1 MLVSAKDMT
10 KYMRVNAVIAAI
22 NNDTNWDI
30 AESAEKMHFY
40 QLRAAHNVGIFE
52 PFTESQQYLMDYLTN
67 RLAGKRLC
75 DYAWRAFAQSC
86 VSGPITD

>member
-1 MLVSAKDMT
+1 MSNAAGNKFEHVD
-10 KYMRVNAVIAAI
+10 AVIASI
-22 NNDTNWDI
+22 ESDMDWDV
-30 AESAEKMHFY
+30 ADSAEKLHFY

-52 PFTESQQYLMDYLTN
+52 PFTEDQEYLMDYLTQ